1 MKSKV
6 KCVLTFG
13 LSGNDDLKEIKVLK
27 GTLNWNFKVN
37 GILIFHVF
45 SFENDIIFFLESVV
59 ESYHLE
65 RQKEQELRLKTILRW
80 ARVGQFAADL

>member
-13 LSGNDDLKEIKVLK
+13 LSGNDHLKEIKVLK
-27 GTLNWNFKVN
+27 GILNWNCKVN

-45 SFENDIIFFLESVV
+45 SFENDMIFFWKV
-59 ESYHLE
+59 
-65 RQKEQELRLKTILRW
+65 
-80 ARVGQFAADL
+80 

>member
-13 LSGNDDLKEIKVLK
+13 LSGNDH
-27 GTLNWNFKVN
+27 VN

-45 SFENDIIFFLESVV
+45 SFDIIFFLESVV

-65 RQKEQELRLKTILRW
+65 RLKEQELRLKIILRW
-80 ARVGQFAADL
+80 ARVGQFDADL